1 MDTASAARLR
11 WANRE
16 ADMRNSSTHRTA
28 HLGVA
33 LLIALLIVIVLRM
46 FGLLR
51 DITTVAY

>member
-1 MDTASAARLR
+1 MDKASAARLR